1 MQLNLMENNIYN
13 ISMKIIYFKYIFQYL
28 ALLGV
33 WLDKYVSCHKFYSYF
48 KKVIVIQLSQPYV
61 TKVFLFYYQLLLLT
75 YVALSVN

>member
-1 MQLNLMENNIYN
+1 MEKRHIYN
-13 ISMKIIYFKYIFQYL
+13 IYIKIICVKYISQYL
-28 ALLGV
+28 VPLGV